1 MTLSKFE
8 KLIKNWEIVLIT
20 VCILFNNNF
29 SEKRSVKM
37 IQIGVLPHWN
47 VSYFDVL
54 HDQMHCWMLL
64 HSRETHKY
72 MVFHPCG
79 IVNVF
84 LSFQVES
91 RLCYNFRT
99 ESTIGNMNIWEYDTL
114 SNHFTEIS
122 TLNNLYLL
130 TVHRWGFSPVCLL
143 ICTTNI
149 YWALK
154 GFSSLEHSFHWHTK
168 DFLLAPMCSL
178 FKCCKIK

>member
-20 VCILFNNNF
+20 VFILCNNNF

-37 IQIGVLPHWN
+37 FQIGVLPHWN

-64 HSRETHKY
+64 HSREIHKY

-84 LSFQVES
+84 LSFQVGS
-91 RLCYNFRT
+91 KLCCNFRT
-99 ESTIGNMNIWEYDTL
+99 ESIIGNMNI
-114 SNHFTEIS
+114 SN
-122 TLNNLYLL
+122 NNKHWVIDFDLL
-130 TVHRWGFSPVCLL
+130 KSIPIIIFIFLPYIDEVFHQYAFSYVQLTYIEP
-143 ICTTNI
+143 
-149 YWALK
+149 
-154 GFSSLEHSFHWHTK
+154 
-168 DFLLAPMCSL
+168 
-178 FKCCKIK
+178 

>member
-1 MTLSKFE
+1 
-8 KLIKNWEIVLIT
+8 
-20 VCILFNNNF
+20 
-29 SEKRSVKM
+29 M

-79 IVNVF
+79 NVNVF
-84 LSFQVES
+84 LSFQVGS
-91 RLCYNFRT
+91 RLCCNFRT
-99 ESTIGNMNIWEYDTL
+99 ESIIHNMNI
-114 SNHFTEIS
+114 SNKKKHWVIDFNFLLRLIEIN
-122 TLNNLYLL
+122 THNNLYLL

-154 GFSSLEHSFHWHTK
+154 GFSSLEQSFHWHTK